1 MVSKPLDF
9 KSYYHF
15 YFGSTVFFKVCLD
28 NKTAYI
34 ATIYGS
40 MICIKRRNLWQGFVD
55 IQANVGGSWL
65 FIGYFNAILGPHEKK
80 GGLLPLK
87 DSCDDFLNWTYSND
101 LTHIVNRGEN
111 FT

>member
-1 MVSKPLDF
+1 M
-9 KSYYHF
+9 
-15 YFGSTVFFKVCLD
+15 
-28 NKTAYI
+28 
-34 ATIYGS
+34 
-40 MICIKRRNLWQGFVD
+40 
-55 IQANVGGSWL
+55 
-65 FIGYFNAILGPHEKK
+65 ILGPHEKK